1 MPDYEMVSRICIAEE
16 PEGFN
21 RLVTDL
27 LERGYE
33 LYGPPT
39 ITPAPGPDNGAFY
52 VVFSQALYK
61 P

>member
-1 MPDYEMVSRICIAEE
+1 MPDYRMVTRINIAEE
-16 PEGFN
+16 PEEFN
-21 RLVTDL
+21 QLVTEL

-39 ITPAPGPDNGAFY
+39 ITPAPIAEEGGFY

>member
-1 MPDYEMVSRICIAEE
+1 MPDYRMVSRILFAEE
-16 PEGFN
+16 PEEFN
-21 RLVTDL
+21 RVVTEL

-39 ITPAPGPDNGAFY
+39 ITPKPMSEDGYFY
-52 VVFSQALYK
+52 VIFSQALYK